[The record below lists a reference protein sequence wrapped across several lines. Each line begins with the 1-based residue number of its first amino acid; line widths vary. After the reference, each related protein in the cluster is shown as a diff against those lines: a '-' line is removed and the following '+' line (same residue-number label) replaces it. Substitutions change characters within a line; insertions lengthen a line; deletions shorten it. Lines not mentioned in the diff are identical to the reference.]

1 MKNVYMVQASTT
13 YGGNLFKAAYLPYAA
28 GLLVANAW
36 EDETIRSRYAFKRFV
51 FTREATD
58 EAVASFETPAVIGF
72 SNYIWNTRYNLA
84 LARKTKERFPE
95 CVIIFGGHNVPPG
108 DSFLRQYPFIDFLIH
123 AEGEDAFRALLLELL
138 KDRPDFNGIHN
149 LSFRSGDG
157 YVTTPEVV
165 QTRTDYPSPYLTG
178 VFDSIFEEHPDMQ
191 LDAILETSR
200 GCPRHCAYCD
210 WGCTASAVRLFPM
223 ERVLA
228 EIDWFAAHKVA
239 FLWGADAN
247 FGAYAR
253 DEEITRHLIEVREK
267 YGYPERLRTNY
278 AKNNRDRVFR
288 INRML
293 ERDGMTK
300 EGATLSFQSLNPDTL
315 KAIGRQNMSLA
326 QFREQIAMYR
336 ADGVTTYS
344 ELILGLPLET
354 YESFCRGIGLL
365 LENGQHRKINVY
377 NCELLPNSPMAQ
389 PAYREKY
396 GIKTADVVYLTAH
409 SGLDSEITERTNY
422 VVATSTM
429 SEQQWVDANV
439 FACFEKSMHHNGIL
453 RSIAIY
459 AFYEKKIRYEDF
471 YNAVIEYSRR
481 SDSDAVNN
489 AYSVLHR
496 FYETV
501 LREEPMRLYQNDI
514 YGEISWPPDFVPH
527 MDTIYRLDDYYEA
540 MRPLFLSMGI
550 ENGILDELYA
560 YQKCILKRAFAN
572 HFSHSFTYDWHRYCN
587 AVIDGGFEPL
597 EKRKNTIRVENEK
610 TLESWPEYA
619 RDAVWFGKDGNM
631 YNPGISIEY
640 PEG

>member
-138 KDRPDFNGIHN
+138 NDRPDFNGIHN

-396 GIKTADVVYLTAH
+396 GIKRRMWSTWRPIPGWIRRSRNGPIMWSPPAPCRNSSGWTPTCSPASKSPCTTTAFCAASLSTRSMRRRSAMRI
-409 SGLDSEITERTNY
+409 SITPLLNIPGEATRMRSITPTRCCTGFMKLFCGKSRCGFIRMIFTER
-422 VVATSTM
+422 SP
-429 SEQQWVDANV
+429 
-439 FACFEKSMHHNGIL
+439 GRRIL
-453 RSIAIY
+453 FRTWTRS
-459 AFYEKKIRYEDF
+459 
-471 YNAVIEYSRR
+471 
-481 SDSDAVNN
+481 
-489 AYSVLHR
+489 
-496 FYETV
+496 TV
-501 LREEPMRLYQNDI
+501 LTIIMRQCGRCSFRWGLKT
-514 YGEISWPPDFVPH
+514 GSWTNCMPIKSAFSNGRSPIIFP
-527 MDTIYRLDDYYEA
+527 IRLL
-540 MRPLFLSMGI
+540 MIGTGI
-550 ENGILDELYA
+550 A
-560 YQKCILKRAFAN
+560 
-572 HFSHSFTYDWHRYCN
+572 T
-587 AVIDGGFEPL
+587 P
-597 EKRKNTIRVENEK
+597 
-610 TLESWPEYA
+610 
-619 RDAVWFGKDGNM
+619 
-631 YNPGISIEY
+631 
-640 PEG
+640 